1 MVGSIIQRL
10 RRIDEQRRSFPGEHW
25 LVAAAGMWFLKRGG
39 LASKAIGGALLY
51 RAASGRD
58 GLRQVLGGGAGS
70 RGRSG
75 SSQSGRYAQEE
86 SLSYGRAGRANL
98 RDSAPAG
105 GFPDFR

>member
-70 RGRSG
+70 SGRS
-75 SSQSGRYAQEE
+75 QPGRYAQDE
-86 SLSYGRAGRANL
+86 SLSYGRVGRANL
-98 RDSAPAG
+98 RDDAPAG